1 MTNNLNKPLLE
12 AEADSV
18 RRLGEHLELIAD
30 PAVRAFVE
38 RVKAR
43 VGQLRAEE
51 AEGKGKEGAEVMI
64 IKSGNDV
71 RAKN

>member
-51 AEGKGKEGAEVMI
+51 AEGKGQTD
-64 IKSGNDV
+64 S
-71 RAKN
+71 KNVLVVDNERT